1 MGWVAQKISDHKT
14 TAESLPRLWDSLRD
28 SIGNAVEEFKAL
40 ISQPGVDR
48 GDCRARG
55 AMCIRVSKPGA
66 SIEIFLS
73 PTDATVRLAPGTN
86 TTIAEESESGAEKTL
101 CGYRLK
107 KDRSELEFC
116 RCNGEALTAD
126 DVSILALD
134 PFLLDPFPSAYIR
147 PQKSPT

>member
-55 AMCIRVSKPGA
+55 AKCIRVWKPGA
-66 SIEIFLS
+66 SIEIYLS
-73 PTDATVRLAPGTN
+73 PTDATVKLAPGTI
-86 TTIAEESESGAEKTL
+86 TIAESADSGDDKTL

-107 KDRSELEFC
+107 EDRSGLEFC
-116 RCNGEALTAD
+116 SGTGDALTD
-126 DVSILALD
+126 
-134 PFLLDPFPSAYIR
+134 R
-147 PQKSPT
+147 KSTRLNSSHLVISYA